1 MKKVIYSTP
10 LKFSAVI
17 LCALAM
23 AVSSYMVT
31 SGFFREDNVYFFEK
45 SYKDSHSAGSL
56 INSEFVALSRMLED
70 TTDENGRLHPEKL
83 AGMPSADE
91 WEYYIKVNDKE
102 YSNVKNQ
109 TYANFKNS
117 ELSMGVSADLSI
129 GYGTSGEVKNR
140 ESFANNRASF
150 NGYYF
155 IDSQKDSYQLC
166 VRMGEK
172 NKTEHSARW
181 ETMKAA
187 ADHAV
192 KIVVALFAFAAAMLI
207 YLLCVTGK
215 KYGSD
220 KIQMML
226 IDKMFVEITTAL
238 FLGIFIGGGALTLLG
253 AAYFIIDENISV
265 ANQLAAMAIFVVV
278 SLSVLTLLSLVRN
291 MKNGTFLQRSIIVK
305 VCRFLWKAVKT
316 VVVFLWS
323 TLVRLCKAI
332 RRGMSEAKRTIL
344 TVSSKNFSGRFVG
357 IITAAFAVGV
367 CILTVLSLANAAF
380 VVILM
385 IFVGATIIFITRRLV
400 GFERIKEGI
409 EKIKNGDLNHKVE
422 NCPDGVI
429 GSMAENINSIGDGLQ
444 KSLENEVRAERMKS
458 ELITNVSHDLK
469 TPLTS
474 IINYADLLSKETLT
488 PPEANDYVKII
499 KQKGER
505 LKQLTNDLFDISKV
519 QSGNEEFKIEDID
532 ICLLINQTM
541 AELNERIQQSGLV
554 FKVSSEDKE
563 MFIHADGRK
572 MSRVF
577 ENLIINCV
585 KYAMKNTR
593 VYINISY
600 AESDVTVEIKNIAGY
615 EMDFDET
622 EISERF
628 VRGDSSRSTEG
639 SGLGLAIVKSYVE
652 ACGGCVEIKKDGDL
666 FKVILIFPK

>member
-1 MKKVIYSTP
+1 
-10 LKFSAVI
+10 
-17 LCALAM
+17 
-23 AVSSYMVT
+23 
-31 SGFFREDNVYFFEK
+31 
-45 SYKDSHSAGSL
+45 
-56 INSEFVALSRMLED
+56 
-70 TTDENGRLHPEKL
+70 
-83 AGMPSADE
+83 
-91 WEYYIKVNDKE
+91 
-102 YSNVKNQ
+102 
-109 TYANFKNS
+109 
-117 ELSMGVSADLSI
+117 
-129 GYGTSGEVKNR
+129 
-140 ESFANNRASF
+140 
-150 NGYYF
+150 
-155 IDSQKDSYQLC
+155 
-166 VRMGEK
+166 
-172 NKTEHSARW
+172 
-181 ETMKAA
+181 
-187 ADHAV
+187 
-192 KIVVALFAFAAAMLI
+192 
-207 YLLCVTGK
+207 
-215 KYGSD
+215 
-220 KIQMML
+220 
-226 IDKMFVEITTAL
+226 
-238 FLGIFIGGGALTLLG
+238 
-253 AAYFIIDENISV
+253 
-265 ANQLAAMAIFVVV
+265 
-278 SLSVLTLLSLVRN
+278 
-291 MKNGTFLQRSIIVK
+291 
-305 VCRFLWKAVKT
+305 
-316 VVVFLWS
+316 
-323 TLVRLCKAI
+323 
-332 RRGMSEAKRTIL
+332 
-344 TVSSKNFSGRFVG
+344 
-357 IITAAFAVGV
+357 
-367 CILTVLSLANAAF
+367 
-380 VVILM
+380 
-385 IFVGATIIFITRRLV
+385 
-400 GFERIKEGI
+400 
-409 EKIKNGDLNHKVE
+409 
-422 NCPDGVI
+422 
-429 GSMAENINSIGDGLQ
+429 
-444 KSLENEVRAERMKS
+444 MKS